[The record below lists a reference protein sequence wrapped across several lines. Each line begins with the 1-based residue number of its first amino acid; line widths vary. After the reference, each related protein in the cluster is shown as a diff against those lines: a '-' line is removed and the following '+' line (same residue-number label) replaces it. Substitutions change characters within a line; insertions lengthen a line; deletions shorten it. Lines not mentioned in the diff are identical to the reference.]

1 MRSAGK
7 PAGFP
12 TPRFAPPP
20 RLAITADELAAVRSS
35 PDFGKI
41 RAAAVAAADPL
52 VDKPIPLPDGPGSWI
67 FYYANPENGNPLTP
81 LSPLEHKDPKTGQVF
96 NDARTVAAYRGI
108 MHSTLEAATV
118 TLGWAYAY
126 TGDEKYAAASLRIF
140 RKLADDYATYPRRL
154 DRWGRT
160 GLFAPLGGRRM
171 VQSLDEAF
179 GMTRL
184 AKGYDLVRNSATFT
198 AADRRHVEE
207 DFFRPTADTL
217 LWFNQDINNHQTWYD
232 AGLMCIASVLADER
246 LVDRVLTMRGGFF
259 DQLER
264 AVGADGLWYEG
275 TNAYHSYALQALIQ
289 QVDAGRRLGLP
300 MHDHPRL
307 KAMFTAPIHAAYPNG
322 QVPAINDSDRAD
334 ISMFNAA
341 WEWAW
346 KTYRD
351 PVFAQAIAKG
361 DQRKLDAL
369 MGAGAATARWPIA
382 LESEALMDAGLAV
395 LRMGAGATAT
405 CVFLD
410 FGPHGGGHGHL
421 DKLSLLLYAN
431 GREWLLD
438 PGRLSYSHKE
448 YKTWVKTTAAH
459 NTVAIGS
466 RSQAP
471 ATGRLVY
478 LQQADGHAAAVA
490 ECNAAYPATML
501 RRHVL
506 LTPTFCVDRRAGAAR
521 PARGGGSGPRQR
533 RRLPAPR
540 GGRSADDRG
549 GLGMGLHRRPAAAP
563 RPARRQCRRGR
574 AGLHLQGHRLRRGAG
589 DADARAAKDREA
601 DPFRRRLRPLR
612 GRHGRH
618 RGGGRPGRPANR
630 NGRHTRRSFCGRF
643 RRAVG
648 DGDAALNPAADSARK
663 PSAAHRGHGRVG
675 MRGPACAAAQASS
688 MATCRKKS
696 CSSTPMGLLKK
707 QDSQASPPYSPARR
721 PRSTSRTRSSTSGA
735 ARIESH
741 PCQVNCSVIGVPR
754 KPRKWT

>member
-1 MRSAGK
+1 MVMAPLSMMAGPAHGRIDSPPPSVVRRLLCCAAAAAVAVVPPPPRTARAEPANAAASAAPAPAPAMRSAGK

-275 TNAYHSYALQALIQ
+275 TIAYHSYALQALIQ

-369 MGAGAATARWPIA
+369 MGAGAATARWPIS

-395 LRMGAGATAT
+395 LRMGAGAAAT
-405 CVFLD
+405 CIFLD

-506 LTPTFCVDRRAGAAR
+506 LTPTFCVDIFDVATDRAVQIDLFAHAVAR
-521 PARGGGSGPRQR
+521 TVEPAQP
-533 RRLPAPR
+533 
-540 GGRSADDRG
+540 
-549 GLGMGLHRRPAAAP
+549 GLPAAAAAALGSDDGYQHLAGGE
-563 RPARRQCRRGR
+563 ARTI
-574 AGLHLQGHRLRRGAG
+574 AG
-589 DADARAAKDREA
+589 DSAWDFTDG
-601 DPFRRRLRPLR
+601 PRRLRVLLVGNADADEQVFTCR
-612 GRHGRH
+612 GIGYDVAQATPTLVRRRTAKQTRFVAVYDLSGDGTGVTGAAVVPGDRPTVTVDTP
-618 RGGGRPGRPANR
+618 GGIFAVDFGERSATV
-630 NGRHTRRSFCGRF
+630 TRR
-643 RRAVG
+643 
-648 DGDAALNPAADSARK
+648 
-663 PSAAHRGHGRVG
+663 
-675 MRGPACAAAQASS
+675 
-688 MATCRKKS
+688 
-696 CSSTPMGLLKK
+696 
-707 QDSQASPPYSPARR
+707 
-721 PRSTSRTRSSTSGA
+721 
-735 ARIESH
+735 
-741 PCQVNCSVIGVPR
+741 
-754 KPRKWT
+754 

>member
-1 MRSAGK
+1 MRLFPTSVAFPSGRNEGPLSTVVRHVLRCAVAAAIASAATPPACAEPAAEAVTTGTATATPSSGK

-12 TPRFAPPP
+12 APRFDPPP
-20 RLAITADELAAVRSS
+20 RLATTADELAAVRAS
-35 PDFGKI
+35 PDFPRI

-52 VDKPIPLPDGPGSWI
+52 VEKPIPLPDGPGSWI
-67 FYYANPENGNPLTP
+67 FYYANPTNGNQLTP
-81 LSPLEHKDPKTGQVF
+81 VSPLEHRDAKTGQVF
-96 NDARTVAAYRGI
+96 TDARTVAAYRGI
-108 MHSTLEAATV
+108 MHSNLEAATV

-140 RKLADDYATYPRRL
+140 RKLADDYATYPRRH

-160 GLFAPLGGRRM
+160 GFLAPLGGRRM

-198 AADRRHVEE
+198 AADRRHIED

-232 AGLMCIASVLADER
+232 AGLMCIASVLADEK

-259 DQLER
+259 DQLQR
-264 AVGADGLWYEG
+264 SVGDEGLWYEG

-307 KAMFTAPIHAAYPNG
+307 RAMFTAPLHAAYPNG
-322 QVPAINDSDRAD
+322 QLPAINDSDRNNL
-334 ISMFNAA
+334 SMFDAA

-351 PVFAQAIAKG
+351 PLFAQALAKG

-369 MGAGAATARWPIA
+369 LGAGVAAARWPIVV
-382 LESEALMDAGLAV
+382 ESEALVDAGLAV
-395 LRMGAGATAT
+395 LRTGTGAAAS

-410 FGPHGGGHGHL
+410 FGPHGGGHGHF

-448 YKTWVKTTAAH
+448 YGTWVKTTAAH
-459 NTVAIGS
+459 NTVAIGG

-471 ATGRLVY
+471 GTGRLVF
-478 LQQADGHAAAVA
+478 LQQADGHAAAVV
-490 ECNAAYPATML
+490 ECDSAYPATTL

-506 LTPTFCVDRRAGAAR
+506 LAPAYCVDIFDVTTDRTAQIDLFAHAVARTVEPARPGLPPATAAALGDEDGYQHLAGGEVRTIAGDSAWDFVDGPRRLRVWLPGVPGADERIFTCRGIGHDVSQATPTLV
-521 PARGGGSGPRQR
+521 R
-533 RRLPAPR
+533 RRLAKQTRFVAVYDLSGDGTGVTGAASLPGDRPAVTVETR
-540 GGRSADDRG
+540 DGTFTIAFGQRSAT
-549 GLGMGLHRRPAAAP
+549 L
-563 RPARRQCRRGR
+563 
-574 AGLHLQGHRLRRGAG
+574 
-589 DADARAAKDREA
+589 
-601 DPFRRRLRPLR
+601 
-612 GRHGRH
+612 
-618 RGGGRPGRPANR
+618 
-630 NGRHTRRSFCGRF
+630 T
-643 RRAVG
+643 
-648 DGDAALNPAADSARK
+648 
-663 PSAAHRGHGRVG
+663 
-675 MRGPACAAAQASS
+675 GP
-688 MATCRKKS
+688 
-696 CSSTPMGLLKK
+696 
-707 QDSQASPPYSPARR
+707 
-721 PRSTSRTRSSTSGA
+721 
-735 ARIESH
+735 
-741 PCQVNCSVIGVPR
+741 
-754 KPRKWT
+754 